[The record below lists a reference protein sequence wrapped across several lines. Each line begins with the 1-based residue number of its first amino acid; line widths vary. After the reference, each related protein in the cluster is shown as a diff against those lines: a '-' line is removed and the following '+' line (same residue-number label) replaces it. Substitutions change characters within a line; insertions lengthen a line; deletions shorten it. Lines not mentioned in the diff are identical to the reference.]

1 MSRRRPAYMLPGL
14 AILAFAT
21 FLGFALFRLFLVEQ
35 DMRDNVD
42 ENMLWVTAQ
51 AQVASHRFDQA
62 ISRQAL
68 GQSHDD
74 PDLRFDVLFSRLML
88 MDDGPQR
95 RYLRQAGLEA
105 PLDSALAHLEAIDAM
120 LTEPDVAST
129 DGVMAIQDE
138 LDPLMTGLNRLATG
152 VMKAEW
158 EATGARL
165 DAYRAG
171 LVQVIASV
179 VGILICGL
187 LLISLLIHALRQ
199 RRSAQRA
206 LMAARDHLEDKVAD
220 RTLELETERR
230 RVVTAI
236 ETAPDGFA
244 AFDGEGQ
251 LLLTNPKLYELLPL
265 PTEPACAP
273 RTLDTLLTLIR
284 RQARSEEHDTGRS
297 GPGPDGAMQCDLDL
311 AEHGWRQLTIRP
323 TGEGGCILRV
333 ADITR
338 YKAAAGA
345 LERSLQRER
354 GVSEFYRS
362 FAAMVSHQ
370 FRTPLAVIDSGLQRL
385 IRRHDAMDPT
395 QRLERYHQLR
405 EAVAQMTRLVE
416 SSLTAARLDGAQVE
430 ARPELCNLTNLAEQA
445 CRLQNEAQG
454 EPRIRVSAP
463 SSPLSAWCDRSLV
476 EQILAN
482 LLSNALKYSPAT
494 EPVDVHLGT
503 TASRLYCRIE
513 DRGIGIPAEELP
525 RLFDRFFRSRNASE
539 VSGIGLGLNIARH
552 LARLQKGDVT
562 VSSVEGEGTTFTLW
576 LPAATGRIQDVEP
589 C

>member
-1 MSRRRPAYMLPGL
+1 MSTRRPAYVLPGL

-68 GQSHDD
+68 GQGHDD

-95 RYLRQAGLEA
+95 RYLSQAGLEA
-105 PLDSALAHLEAIDAM
+105 SLDSALAHLEAIDTLM
-120 LTEPDVAST
+120 TELRGDS
-129 DGVMAIQDE
+129 DRVMAIQGE

-152 VMKAEW
+152 VMKEEW
-158 EATGARL
+158 EVTGARL
-165 DAYRAG
+165 DTYRAS

-220 RTLELETERR
+220 RTRELETERR

-236 ETAPDGFA
+236 DTAPDGFA
-244 AFDGEGQ
+244 AFDGAGQ
-251 LLLTNPKLYELLPL
+251 LLLTNPKLNELLPL
-265 PTEPACAP
+265 PTEPARAP
-273 RTLDTLLTLIR
+273 RTLDALLTLIR

-297 GPGPDGAMQCDLDL
+297 SPGPDGAMQCDLEL

-323 TGEGGCILRV
+323 TGEGGSILRV

-345 LERSLQRER
+345 LERALQRER

-385 IRRHDAMDPT
+385 IRRHDAMEPAR
-395 QRLERYHQLR
+395 RLARYHQLR

-430 ARPELCNLTNLAEQA
+430 ARPERCNLTDLVEQA

-454 EPRIRVSAP
+454 ESRIRVSAP
-463 SSPLSAWCDRSLV
+463 TSPLFAWCDRSLV

-494 EPVDVHLGT
+494 EPVDVRLGA
-503 TASRLYCRIE
+503 TASRLYCRVE
-513 DRGIGIPAEELP
+513 DRGIGIPADELP
-525 RLFDRFFRSRNASE
+525 RLFERFFRSRSARE

-552 LARLQKGDVT
+552 LARLQNGDVT
-562 VSSVEGEGTTFTLW
+562 VSSEEGEGTIFTLW
-576 LPAATGRIQDVEP
+576 LPATTGRIQDVDP
-589 C
+589 H